1 MVSTRRNPIHP
12 ADHNRIRNTPPN
24 LSTTKMNDHTQ
35 RLLST
40 LEALFT
46 TQVKMAEA
54 HGLDTLPHVRL
65 DRAKEL
71 LTDIRIS
78 KASTK
83 HCK

>member
-1 MVSTRRNPIHP
+1 MVFTGRIPSRPS
-12 ADHNRIRNTPPN
+12 ALNRIFTNTPN
-24 LSTTKMNDHTQ
+24 LPTTKMNEHTQ

-54 HGLDTLPHVRL
+54 HGLDSLPHIRL

-71 LTDIRIS
+71 LADIRIS
-78 KASTK
+78 KAFTK